1 MIKVV
6 GLLLMAGFWLFMLYD
21 CIRNEPDKRLWL
33 WVLIIVN
40 FFGAITYCFQRWIPR
55 EHFPVLKYWKNL
67 TSSRKRRKAK
77 VKAKSIKQAANY
89 VNFSHHLP
97 DELENFD
104 QAAAANQQ
112 DFNNEDDHLQT
123 LWNEV
128 FIDIKN
134 KKFTSA
140 KSYLETILKIDPDY
154 KYGDAS
160 LMYGETL
167 FALQELETAK
177 HHLENH
183 IQNWNHPQ
191 AYIILAEI
199 LSLQGDVET
208 ARNYLETIIV
218 KIQESS
224 YFHYKRKRLVS
235 KAAKLLR
242 TIKR

>member
-40 FFGAITYCFQRWIPR
+40 FFGAIAYCFQRWIPR
-55 EHFPVLKYWKNL
+55 GYIPVKKPWKNL
-67 TSSRKRRKAK
+67 TSSRKRRK
-77 VKAKSIKQAANY
+77 VKATSIKKAAHY

-97 DELENFD
+97 DDVESVD
-104 QAAAANQQ
+104 QPTASNPQ
-112 DFNNEDDHLQT
+112 DFNNADDNLQT
-123 LWNEV
+123 LWNEA

-167 FALQELETAK
+167 FALQEFEAAK
-177 HHLENH
+177 QHLENH
-183 IQNWNHPQ
+183 IQSWNHPQ

-199 LSLQGDVET
+199 LSRQGDVQT
-208 ARNYLETIIV
+208 ACNYLETIIV

>member
-6 GLLLMAGFWLFMLYD
+6 GLLLMTGFWLFMLYD

-40 FFGAITYCFQRWIPR
+40 FFGAIAYCFQRWIPR
-55 EHFPVLKYWKNL
+55 GHIPVQKHWRNL
-67 TSSRKRRKAK
+67 TSSHKRRKAK
-77 VKAKSIKQAANY
+77 LKVKSIKKAAQY
-89 VNFSHHLP
+89 VNFSHHLS
-97 DELENFD
+97 DDVEGFD
-104 QAAAANQQ
+104 QPTALNQP
-112 DFNNEDDHLQT
+112 DFNNEDDNLQT
-123 LWNEV
+123 LWHEA

-140 KSYLETILKIDPDY
+140 KSYLHTLLKIDPDY

-167 FALQELETAK
+167 FALQEFEAAK
-177 HHLENH
+177 QHLENH

-199 LSLQGDVET
+199 LSHQGDVQT
-208 ARNYLETIIV
+208 ACNYLETIIV

-224 YFHYKRKRLVS
+224 YFHYKRKRLVN